1 MHDDFDFDFD
11 KPAIYAICSVDAHG
25 MVSNYSTQFK
35 VVIDPVTRK
44 AIKTLV
50 SQPNAPRTYPN
61 IYLEGDTFVDTIR
74 TSAYKD
80 VRIYFDPEYLK
91 VVDSDQG
98 SLKLIS
104 MSYGRKKTPDYEVNF
119 INTDL
124 QESETFEITVNDIRK
139 KQERQ
144 KRTAESFIKN
154 KSDV

>member
-1 MHDDFDFDFD
+1 
-11 KPAIYAICSVDAHG
+11 
-25 MVSNYSTQFK
+25 
-35 VVIDPVTRK
+35 
-44 AIKTLV
+44 
-50 SQPNAPRTYPN
+50 
-61 IYLEGDTFVDTIR
+61 
-74 TSAYKD
+74 
-80 VRIYFDPEYLK
+80 
-91 VVDSDQG
+91 
-98 SLKLIS
+98 